1 MGDEADASTQAS
13 ISGEATIEVYR
24 AKGRSPWPWV
34 ISVDKKQFARLYKG
48 GDSARVTVRP
58 GNHVVRARVLAEWIP
73 QYVESLGNCEVTVGA
88 GSILRIRVESIGGYP
103 SLFTDRPG
111 AADRQSDEATF
122 AADFQET
129 RRQEVSIGDETREV
143 DNSLGS
149 SPIVRTFRVSRE
161 WARSVGS
168 EIERTVSANAELA
181 ATVNIASLSAQVNA
195 ALRKKYSV
203 SDDTRHKFE
212 DEVVITVS
220 PHTRS
225 LIVFRWKEIRQ
236 TGVITPT
243 SGTARGVAV
252 PYHVIVGLTFDQQ
265 QIDETASP
273 SSEVID

>member
-1 MGDEADASTQAS
+1 MGGKTDASTQAS
-13 ISGEATIEVYR
+13 ISGEAKIEVYR
-24 AKGRSPWPWV
+24 AKGRSLWPWV

-58 GNHVVRARVLAEWIP
+58 GNHVVRARVLAGIIRNKK
-73 QYVESLGNCEVTVGA
+73 SSGNCEVTVGA
-88 GSILRIRVESIGGYP
+88 GSILRIRVKSIGGYP

-203 SDDTRHKFE
+203 SEDTRHKFE

-265 QIDETASP
+265 QIDRDRVAF
-273 SSEVID
+273 